1 MTGQAAGAAPA
12 QVPPAERR
20 HVLDLTLLS
29 AAHAVTHVQPVV
41 YPLVFPFAMQA
52 LGFGFPQ
59 IGLLLAVSNLVS
71 GLLQGVHGW
80 LSRWVKRKTLCGSG
94 NILLGASMAISGLA
108 SNFAV
113 FTGGRVLGGV
123 AASPQHPV
131 AASLMSDWYRR
142 KGRGSAFSV
151 HFSGGNV
158 GTLVGPL
165 LAGFLLPHLGWRAT
179 LMVFGLPGVAIGA
192 LVWIFLDDRR
202 AAGELGAQ
210 PARPAQGRSRYLAA
224 VRRPNVLLLVLARAI
239 TSGGRGIGIVLTFV
253 PLYLIGV
260 VKLSTQQT
268 GFFVSL
274 LALGSVVGPVLA
286 GRIADRVGRKQVVI
300 ASLLTAAVATVGLI
314 AAGRGFAA
322 VLVALLLMGIAV
334 YNESPLT
341 QAMVADVSP
350 PDEREG
356 AFSVYFVVSYVAGA
370 LWAGGMGLIVPR
382 FGFTA
387 VFALMVASYVVSAFV
402 LLFVR
407 QGGRPASPAN
417 A

>member
-1 MTGQAAGAAPA
+1 M
-12 QVPPAERR
+12 
-20 HVLDLTLLS
+20 LDLTLLS

-71 GLLQGVHGW
+71 GVLQGVHGW

-94 NILLGASMAISGLA
+94 NILLGASMAVSGLA

-158 GTLVGPL
+158 GTLVAPL

-179 LMVFGLPGVAIGA
+179 LIVFGLPGVVIGA

-202 AAGELGAQ
+202 AAGELGST
-210 PARPAQGRSRYLAA
+210 PARSAQGKSRYLAA

-286 GRIADRVGRKQVVI
+286 GRLADRVGRKQVVI
-300 ASLLTAAVATVGLI
+300 ASLLTAAVATAGLV

-322 VLVALLLMGIAV
+322 MLVALLLMGIAV

-407 QGGRPASPAN
+407 QGGRPASPAH

>member
-1 MTGQAAGAAPA
+1 MTGQAAGAAPP

-71 GLLQGVHGW
+71 GVLQGVHGW
-80 LSRWVKRKTLCGSG
+80 LSRWVKRKTLCGAG
-94 NILLGASMAISGLA
+94 NILLGASMAVSGLA
-108 SNFAV
+108 SNFGV

-158 GTLVGPL
+158 GTLVAPL

-179 LMVFGLPGVAIGA
+179 LIVFGLPGVVIGA

-202 AAGELGAQ
+202 AAGELGTQ
-210 PARPAQGRSRYLAA
+210 PSRPAQGRSRYLAA

-286 GRIADRVGRKQVVI
+286 GRLADRVGRKQVVI
-300 ASLLTAAVATVGLI
+300 ASLLTAAVATAGLV

-322 VLVALLLMGIAV
+322 MLVALLLMGIAV

-350 PDEREG
+350 PHEREG

-407 QGGRPASPAN
+407 QGGRPAPPAD

>member
-1 MTGQAAGAAPA
+1 M
-12 QVPPAERR
+12 
-20 HVLDLTLLS
+20 LDLTLLS

-71 GLLQGVHGW
+71 GVLQGVHGW

-94 NILLGASMAISGLA
+94 NILLGASMAVSGLA

-113 FTGGRVLGGV
+113 FTAGRVLGGV

-158 GTLVGPL
+158 GTLVAPL

-179 LMVFGLPGVAIGA
+179 LIVFGLPGVVIGA

-202 AAGELGAQ
+202 AAGELGST
-210 PARPAQGRSRYLAA
+210 PARSAQGKSRYLAA

-286 GRIADRVGRKQVVI
+286 GRLADRVGRKQVVI
-300 ASLLTAAVATVGLI
+300 ASLLTAAVATAGLV

-322 VLVALLLMGIAV
+322 MLVALLLMGIAV

-407 QGGRPASPAN
+407 QGARPASPAH